1 MAKFN
6 LRRDEKHVEKMFKD
20 AMAEPTRYGK
30 YLKSKLTDDQI
41 LELWKAMNIIKN
53 ASIEKLLTFDEAHG
67 CITEDGDG
75 WAWDL
80 SGDFEDSLTEPY
92 WEDED
97 NEDTIILA

>member
-67 CITEDGDG
+67 CITEEGDS

-80 SGDFEDSLTEPY
+80 SGDFEDSLMEPY
-92 WEDED
+92 WEDE
-97 NEDTIILA
+97 ED

>member
-67 CITEDGDG
+67 CITEDGDD

-80 SGDFEDSLTEPY
+80 AGDFEDSLTEPY
-92 WEDED
+92 WEDE
-97 NEDTIILA
+97 ED